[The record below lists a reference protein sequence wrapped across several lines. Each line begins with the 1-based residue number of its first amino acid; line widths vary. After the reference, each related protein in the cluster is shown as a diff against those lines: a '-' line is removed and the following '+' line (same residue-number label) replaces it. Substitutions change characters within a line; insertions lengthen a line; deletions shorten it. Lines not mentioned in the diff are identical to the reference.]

1 MAKKGKNTTIAEPAR
16 ASGGSLFGAV
26 TGFDTSVSDL
36 FSKSAGPVK
45 REKLS
50 VPEQRKQKQKQT
62 PKEEEIEDDDEDE
75 DVENDEELSEL
86 DEELDDSDK
95 DEDDSEDEDDE
106 TDKEALLDGEAV
118 GIVDGEVEMAQPD
131 DTIADVEES
140 SRKRKRKNDNEDL
153 EGAYLS
159 KLAREEAKE
168 QAQRDDERGI
178 KRQKSDKK
186 EKASADEDAD
196 GFVPPQHESLAP
208 STSDNSLEQAAR
220 TVFLGNVSNSA
231 ITSKS
236 AKKTLLTHLGSFLD
250 SLPTSTPAH
259 KVESLRFRSIAF
271 SSAVPKKAAF
281 ARKDIMDSTTKS
293 TNAYAVYTTK
303 VAAREAAK
311 RLNGTVVLDR
321 HIKVDEVAHPRQ
333 TDHRRCVFIG
343 NLGFVDDESGMA
355 AAMAEAD
362 GEKRRVKK
370 TPPSDVEEGLWQQ
383 FSKAGKVESV
393 RVVRDAKTRVGKG
406 IAYVQF
412 EVSLFLIFAPWFISD

>member
-1 MAKKGKNTTIAEPAR
+1 MAKKSKSTTVEAPAK
-16 ASGGSLFGAV
+16 ATGGSLFGAV
-26 TGFDTSVSDL
+26 DGFDTSISDL
-36 FSKSAGPVK
+36 FSKSAGPVQ
-45 REKLS
+45 REK
-50 VPEQRKQKQKQT
+50 VKAQQQQKRTQAH
-62 PKEEEIEDDDEDE
+62 EEEADEDDE

-86 DEELDDSDK
+86 DEELDDSD
-95 DEDDSEDEDDE
+95 DEEDDSEDEDSE
-106 TDKEALLDGEAV
+106 TEKEALLDGEAV

-131 DTIADVEES
+131 NTIADVEES

-168 QAQRDDERGI
+168 QALRDAERGI
-178 KRQKSDKK
+178 KKQKTDKK
-186 EKASADEDAD
+186 EKSSADEDAD
-196 GFVPPQHESLAP
+196 ADGYVPPQHESLAS
-208 STSDNSLEQAAR
+208 STADSSLEQAAR

-236 AKKTLLTHLGSFLD
+236 DKKTLLTHLGSFLD
-250 SLPTSTPAH
+250 SLPASTPAH

-311 RLNGTVVLDR
+311 RLNGSVVLDR

-370 TPPSDVEEGLWQQ
+370 TPPSDVEEGLWRQ

-393 RVVRDAKTRVGKG
+393 RVVRDSKTRVGKG

-412 EVSLFLIFAPWFISD
+412 EVSLLSQSSLLQTY

>member
-1 MAKKGKNTTIAEPAR
+1 MAKKSKSTTDAAPAK
-16 ASGGSLFGAV
+16 AIGGSLFGAV
-26 TGFDTSVSDL
+26 GGFDTSISDL

-45 REKLS
+45 REK
-50 VPEQRKQKQKQT
+50 VKVQQQPKQKQK
-62 PKEEEIEDDDEDE
+62 PEEQEAEEDE

-86 DEELDDSDK
+86 DEELDDSD
-95 DEDDSEDEDDE
+95 DDDEEDDSVDKDGE
-106 TDKEALLDGEAV
+106 TEKEALLDGEAV
-118 GIVDGEVEMAQPD
+118 GIVDGEVELAQPN
-131 DTIADVEES
+131 DTIADIEES

-159 KLAREEAKE
+159 KLAREEEKE
-168 QAQRDDERGI
+168 QAQRDAERGI
-178 KRQKSDKK
+178 KKQKTDKK
-186 EKASADEDAD
+186 EKSSADEDAD
-196 GFVPPQHESLAP
+196 ADDFVPPQHESLAA
-208 STSDNSLEQAAR
+208 STADSSLEQAAR
-220 TVFLGNVSNSA
+220 TVFLGNVSNTA

-236 AKKTLLTHLGSFLD
+236 DKKTLLTHLGSFLD

-412 EVSLFLIFAPWFISD
+412 EVSLLS